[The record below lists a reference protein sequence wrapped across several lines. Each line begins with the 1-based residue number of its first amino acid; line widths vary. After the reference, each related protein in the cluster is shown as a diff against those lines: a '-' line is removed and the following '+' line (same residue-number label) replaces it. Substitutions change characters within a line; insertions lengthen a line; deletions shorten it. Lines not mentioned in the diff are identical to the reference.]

1 MKKRRWKKPRPS
13 GESLRESFARTMEEI
28 HMPAGALLG
37 LPELQCSE
45 RGVLEYSSERIRVA
59 AKDVTVQI
67 CGMDLELEAMSAGEL
82 NIRGKIA
89 SVEFIR

>member
-45 RGVLEYSSERIRVA
+45 RGVLMEHHRGV
-59 AKDVTVQI
+59 
-67 CGMDLELEAMSAGEL
+67 LEAMSAGEL

>member
-1 MKKRRWKKPRPS
+1 
-13 GESLRESFARTMEEI
+13 
-28 HMPAGALLG
+28 MPAGALLG

-45 RGVLEYSSERIRVA
+45 RGVLMEHHRGVLEYSSERIRVA